1 MPWTNQGGGGGGPWG
16 GGGGGGGGQSP
27 WGRGTGGRGQP
38 PNIEEM
44 LRRGQDKV
52 KTLLPGGL
60 GGGRALVLIGIAIVV
75 IWLATGFYR
84 VDPNEQGVELVFGK
98 WVGTTGPGLNY
109 NWPAPIGQVLRPAV
123 TDINRVEVGFRSGSG
138 IGRPEVTRDVGE
150 ESLMLTGDEN
160 IIDVHAVVFWKIQP
174 NLQTAKRMVIENG
187 KPVEKEMQVS
197 GVYDFLFNIRRPEQ
211 TVKNAA
217 EAALREII
225 GKSEFEFARTQ
236 GRVQIAAEAQKLI
249 QHILDDYGAGIE
261 VQSVQLQKVDPPGNV
276 LDAFRDVQAARADR
290 ERAVNE
296 ATAYL
301 NEVVQKAQGEAE
313 QIVRASEAYREEHI
327 ARATGEA
334 SRFLAVYAQY
344 KNEKDVTKRRIYL
357 DTMKDIMARI
367 DKVLIDNRVG
377 AGGAVPY
384 LPLPPL
390 TPRSTGATPST
401 QGAGGQ

>member
-1 MPWTNQGGGGGGPWG
+1 
-16 GGGGGGGGQSP
+16 
-27 WGRGTGGRGQP
+27 
-38 PNIEEM
+38 
-44 LRRGQDKV
+44 
-52 KTLLPGGL
+52 
-60 GGGRALVLIGIAIVV
+60 VV
-75 IWLATGFYR
+75 
-84 VDPNEQGVELVFGK
+84 
-98 WVGTTGPGLNY
+98 
-109 NWPAPIGQVLRPAV
+109 
-123 TDINRVEVGFRSGSG
+123 
-138 IGRPEVTRDVGE
+138 RDVGE

-160 IIDVHAVVFWKIQP
+160 IIDVHAVVFWKVQP
-174 NLQTAKRMVIENG
+174 KPQTVKRMVIENG
-187 KPVEKEMQVS
+187 KAVEKEVQVS

-236 GRVQIAAEAQKLI
+236 GRAQIAAEAQKLI
-249 QHILDDYGAGIE
+249 QRILDDYGAGILVE
-261 VQSVQLQKVDPPGNV
+261 GVQLQKIDPPGNV

-334 SRFLAVYAQY
+334 SRFLAVYEQY

-357 DTMKDIMARI
+357 DTMKDIMAKI
-367 DKVLIDNRVG
+367 EKVLIDNRL
-377 AGGAVPY
+377 GGSGVVPY
-384 LPLPPL
+384 LPLQPL
-390 TPRSTGATPST
+390 TPRTGATP

>member
-1 MPWTNQGGGGGGPWG
+1 MPWTNQGGGGGGPW

-44 LRRGQDKV
+44 LRRGQDRV

-60 GGGRALVLIGIAIVV
+60 GGGRALILIGIAIVV

-174 NLQTAKRMVIENG
+174 NMQTVKRMVIEDG
-187 KPVEKEMQVS
+187 KPVEREVQVS

-261 VQSVQLQKVDPPGNV
+261 VRSVQLQKVDPPGNV

-334 SRFLAVYAQY
+334 SRFLAVYEQY

-357 DTMKDIMARI
+357 DTMTAIMGRI
-367 DKVLIDNRVG
+367 DKVLIDNRL
-377 AGGAVPY
+377 GGTGVVPY
-384 LPLPPL
+384 LPLPAL
-390 TPRSTGATPST
+390 TPPRSGATGST

>member
-1 MPWTNQGGGGGGPWG
+1 
-16 GGGGGGGGQSP
+16 
-27 WGRGTGGRGQP
+27 
-38 PNIEEM
+38 M

-52 KTLLPGGL
+52 RTLLPGGL
-60 GGGRALVLIGIAIVV
+60 GGGRGLILLGIAIVV

-84 VDPNEQGVELVFGK
+84 VQPNEQGVELVFGK
-98 WVGTTGPGLNY
+98 WVSTTGPGLNY
-109 NWPAPIGQVLRPAV
+109 NWPAPIGEVLRPAV
-123 TDINRVEVGFRSGSG
+123 TTTNRVEVGFRTGG
-138 IGRPEVTRDVGE
+138 PGRADAIREVPE

-160 IIDVHAVVFWKIQP
+160 IIDVHAVVFWKVLTTP
-174 NLQTAKRMVIENG
+174 ETVRREVVEDG
-187 KPVEKEMQVS
+187 KPVMKEVEVN
-197 GVYDFLFNIRRPEQ
+197 GIYDFLFNIRRPEV

-236 GRVQIAAEAQKLI
+236 GRVQIAEEAQKLI
-249 QHILDDYGAGIE
+249 QSILNDYGAG
-261 VQSVQLQKVDPPGNV
+261 VQILGVQLQKIDPPGNV

-313 QIVRASEAYREEHI
+313 QIVRAGEAYRAERI

-334 SRFLAVYAQY
+334 SRFLAVFEQY

-357 DTMKDIMARI
+357 DVMQSIMGKI
-367 DKVLIDNRVG
+367 DKVLIDNRL
-377 AGGAVPY
+377 GGSGVLPY
-384 LPLPPL
+384 LPLEPL
-390 TPRSTGATPST
+390 TPRSTGTSPST
-401 QGAGGQ
+401 QGAGGQR